1 MCIRDRVGNDGK
13 FVLKDISLREEGSN
27 VFSVVLKDEAG
38 NSKEVE
44 EKVSVVYSKDSSV
57 NGNAVIDS
65 DLPVAAGELQLALSI
80 LKDGQIMGII
90 GILALIAFLASS
102 GIVIYKKNRLQ

>member
-1 MCIRDRVGNDGK
+1 
-13 FVLKDISLREEGSN
+13 
-27 VFSVVLKDEAG
+27 
-38 NSKEVE
+38 
-44 EKVSVVYSKDSSV
+44 
-57 NGNAVIDS
+57 
-65 DLPVAAGELQLALSI
+65 LPVAAGELQLALSI